1 MKITMHKVTFTKI
14 LFHRIVLFVLLPVVI
29 LVTFLLIMSYRS
41 EALLVDNVISSQNIA
56 LSADIN
62 SKLTQLQYATMELVR
77 HKDFSELAEH
87 GVPLQNTANTM
98 QQFVQQ
104 SPLVQSAFILDQ
116 QALYIAGFPLTKQ
129 QFKSAELDAFVS
141 KKVSRGVANTLPELH
156 YLDATLFKELKD
168 GESEQGYLAFV
179 SILQGANLSLA
190 NPQHHT
196 FFLFVLVDQAQLLAL
211 VSPQQNKLQVQTE
224 TVLGSAK
231 HNFSANKK
239 NKTNYYQTQ
248 QELAFNVWQNNQQSP
263 LNIFAY
269 YNKSPYLKAIYQNI
283 AFSLVGLLAIIL
295 VAFVALRG
303 WLKKLNSP
311 IQEMVQISQQ
321 IARGDYHIP
330 AEINHFAELHP
341 LHAALRLMAKK
352 ISEQKQNLQEA
363 QDKAENSDKLKSQF
377 LATMSHE
384 IRTPL
389 NGVLGIL
396 QLLQNK
402 VTDDKQNTMLNTAL
416 QSSQNLLRILNEI
429 LDFSKIEANQLD
441 IENVAFKP
449 QVVIQETCA
458 LLDTNCQQKGL
469 KLHIN
474 IAQELK
480 QNWSGDGL
488 RLGQIL
494 QNLLSNAV
502 KFSSQGSITL
512 SAYYQHQEQQHF
524 LRFSI
529 TDEGIGI
536 SQEQLALLF
545 TPFKQSNTHTTR
557 QFGSTGL
564 GLAISQRLVSLMNGE
579 LSVTSELGQGTC
591 CSFSIKVDK
600 ITNQTSPPL
609 NETQD
614 KIPDLSNKRILV
626 AEDNLIN
633 QEIIKLMLE
642 TTKAQIC
649 LAENGRQVIQQVTA
663 FQPDLILMDVQM
675 PEMDGVAAT
684 KVLRELQLK
693 IPIIM
698 LTANISGDDVESYL
712 IAGANDVLAKPTDL
726 SQLYVKLSHYL
737 T

>member
-1 MKITMHKVTFTKI
+1 MHKISFTNI
-14 LFHRIVLFVLLPVVI
+14 LFQRIALFVLLPVVVVVMYS
-29 LVTFLLIMSYRS
+29 LTMSYRS
-41 EALLVDNVISSQNIA
+41 QASLVDSVISSQNIA
-56 LSADIN
+56 LSATIN
-62 SKLTQLQYATMELVR
+62 SKLAQLQYATMELSQ
-77 HKDFSELAEH
+77 HKDFAELTEKSLS
-87 GVPLQNTANTM
+87 LQNVDATI

-104 SPLVQSAFILDQ
+104 SPLVHSAFIIDQ
-116 QALYIAGFPLTKQ
+116 QALFIAGFPLATKQ
-129 QFKSAELDAFVS
+129 FNTAELETLLA
-141 KKVSRGVANTLPELH
+141 KKHTPSVTIKLPELH
-156 YLDATLFKELKD
+156 FLDVTISKNFNEDQSSK
-168 GESEQGYLAFV
+168 QGYLAFV
-179 SILQGANLSLA
+179 STLQNA
-190 NPQHHT
+190 NPSLNYPQHKAL
-196 FFLFVLVDQAQLLAL
+196 FLFVLLDQAQLLTV
-211 VSPQQNKLQVQTE
+211 VSPQQQNLQVPAE
-224 TVLGSAK
+224 KVLGSAK
-231 HNFSANKK
+231 HDFTTHNLSKV
-239 NKTNYYQTQ
+239 NYYKTQ
-248 QELAFNVWQNNQQSP
+248 QELALNVWQNNQQSP
-263 LNIFAY
+263 LNLFAY
-269 YNKSPYLKAIYQNI
+269 YNKSPYFTAIYQNI
-283 AFSLVGLLAIIL
+283 FLSLVGLIGIFILAFIT
-295 VAFVALRG
+295 LR
-303 WLKKLNSP
+303 WCLKKLNTP

-321 IARGDYHIP
+321 ITHGDYRIP
-330 AEINHFAELHP
+330 AEINQFVELHP
-341 LHAALRLMAKK
+341 MHVALKLMAIK
-352 ISEQKQNLQEA
+352 ISEQMLNLLDA
-363 QDKAENSDKLKSQF
+363 RDNAEKSDKLKSQF

-402 VTDDKQNTMLNTAL
+402 VTNDKQNNMLNTAL
-416 QSSQNLLRILNEI
+416 QSSQNLLRILNDI

-441 IENVAFKP
+441 IENVAFNP
-449 QVVIQETCA
+449 QAVIEEACA
-458 LLDTNCQQKGL
+458 LLDNSCQQKGL

-474 IAQELK
+474 IAPELK
-480 QNWSGDGL
+480 QNWSGDSL
-488 RLGQIL
+488 RLSQIL

-512 SAYYQHQEQQHF
+512 SAYYQLQEQQHF

-536 SQEQLALLF
+536 SQEQLAQLF
-545 TPFKQSNTHTTR
+545 TPFKQPDTHTTR

-564 GLAISQRLVSLMNGE
+564 GLTISQRLVNLMNGE
-579 LSVTSELGQGTC
+579 LSVTSELGHGTC
-591 CSFSIKVDK
+591 FSFSIKVDK
-600 ITNQTSPPL
+600 ITSQTSEVL
-609 NETQD
+609 IETQEQ
-614 KIPDLSNKRILV
+614 IPDLSNKRILV

-675 PEMDGVAAT
+675 PEMDGVSAT

-726 SQLYVKLSHYL
+726 SQLYLKLSHYL

>member
-1 MKITMHKVTFTKI
+1 MHKVTFTKI
-14 LFHRIVLFVLLPVVI
+14 LFHRIVLFVLLPVAI
-29 LVTFLLIMSYRS
+29 LVTFLLTMSYRS

-62 SKLTQLQYATMELVR
+62 SKLTLLQYATMELVR
-77 HKDFSELAEH
+77 HKDFGDLVEH
-87 GVPLQNTANTM
+87 GKPSQNAAKSL

-104 SPLVQSAFILDQ
+104 SPLVNSTFIIDR
-116 QALYIAGFPLTKQ
+116 QALFLTGFPLTEQKV
-129 QFKSAELDAFVS
+129 KSATLEALLS
-141 KKVSRGVANTLPELH
+141 KHVSRSVTNTLPELH
-156 YLDATLFKELKD
+156 YLDATLFTDLKD

-179 SILQGANLSLA
+179 SILQGANLSSA

-196 FFLFVLVDQAQLLAL
+196 FFLFVVLDQAQLLAL
-211 VSPQQNKLQVQTE
+211 VSPQQNKLQVQAE
-224 TVLGSAK
+224 AVLGSAK
-231 HNFSANKK
+231 HNFTVNMVA
-239 NKTNYYQTQ
+239 KTNYYKTQ

-269 YNKSPYLKAIYQNI
+269 YNKPNYLKAIYQNI
-283 AFSLVGLLAIIL
+283 AFSLVGLIAIIL
-295 VAFVALRG
+295 MAFVALRG
-303 WLKKLNSP
+303 WLKKLSSP

-330 AEINHFAELHP
+330 AETKHFTELHP
-341 LHAALRLMAKK
+341 LHEALRLMAKK
-352 ISEQKQNLQEA
+352 IGEQKQHLHDA

-402 VTDDKQNTMLNTAL
+402 VTDDKQNNMLNTAL
-416 QSSQNLLRILNEI
+416 QSSQNLLRILNDI

-441 IENVAFKP
+441 IENVAFNP
-449 QVVIQETCA
+449 QAVIEETCA
-458 LLDTNCQQKGL
+458 LLDNSCQQKGL
-469 KLHIN
+469 KIHIN
-474 IAQELK
+474 IAPELK
-480 QNWSGDGL
+480 QNWSGDSL
-488 RLGQIL
+488 RLSQIL

-512 SAYYQHQEQQHF
+512 SAYYQAQEQQHF

-529 TDEGIGI
+529 TDEGIGM
-536 SQEQLALLF
+536 SQEQLAMLF
-545 TPFKQSNTHTTR
+545 TPFKPSNTHTTR

-564 GLAISQRLVSLMNGE
+564 GLTISQRLVSLMNGE
-579 LSVTSELGQGTC
+579 LSVTSKQGEGSC
-591 CSFSIKVDK
+591 FSFSVKVDK
-600 ITNQTSPPL
+600 VT
-609 NETQD
+609 TQAGEMLAESEEQ
-614 KIPDLSNKRILV
+614 IPDLSNKRILV

-642 TTKAQIC
+642 NTKTQIC

-663 FQPDLILMDVQM
+663 FQPDLILMDAQM
-675 PEMDGVAAT
+675 PEMDGIAAT

-698 LTANISGDDVESYL
+698 LTANISGDDIESYL

-726 SQLYVKLSHYL
+726 SQLYLKLSHYL
-737 T
+737 R